1 MMPNEPTLKKI
12 FGDPLDEGTES
23 LYRLAATILVNATE
37 VEGIDRLGDD
47 NALKILLN
55 KNEQFGE
62 AVISFVIAAILEL
75 FPLSMRDDERN
86 RLAYNLRVRTFE
98 KLGEA
103 FLRATPFVAYVLDE
117 AERSVR
123 TARGERVEGL
133 IDRTRRWAKSEQKAD
148 GHDMSTSPEHEWADF
163 AHDSSD
169 RKDMTDATINDV
181 NSASKSRPLSKKP
194 AVKSS

>member
-12 FGDPLDEGTES
+12 FGDPRDEGTES

-75 FPLSMRDDERN
+75 FPISMLDDERN

-103 FLRATPFVAYVLDE
+103 LLRVTPFVAYVLDE

-123 TARGERVEGL
+123 AARGERIEGL
-133 IDRTRRWAKSEQKAD
+133 IDRTRRWAKDEQKKEAEAAAALLREKGAD
-148 GHDMSTSPEHEWADF
+148 DPVRLKEDGM
-163 AHDSSD
+163 
-169 RKDMTDATINDV
+169 K
-181 NSASKSRPLSKKP
+181 
-194 AVKSS
+194 